1 MSESQ
6 VRPFCADFPPD
17 FPHNASAVRL
27 TSSHG
32 RPALRGHRHRRRR
45 HHVHHS
51 CRESWSVSQSG
62 TRSDKVW
69 AKHADGTVRR
79 TFVDH
84 GVVEEAPRC
93 VFHGQAVPQ
102 REVVDGEQVVFV
114 GRSQE
119 LSVDSKIQLQV
130 FYFEKTGRSKL
141 TGKL

>member
-1 MSESQ
+1 MKE
-6 VRPFCADFPPD
+6 
-17 FPHNASAVRL
+17 HNASAVRL

-51 CRESWSVSQSG
+51 CRESRSLSQSG
-62 TRSDKVW
+62 TGSDEVK
-69 AKHADGTVRR
+69 AKHADGTDRR
-79 TFVDH
+79 TFIDH
-84 GVVEEAPRC
+84 GVVEEAPGR

-119 LSVDSKIQLQV
+119 LSVDSKIQLQI
-130 FYFEKTGRSKL
+130 FYLKKQE
-141 TGKL
+141 GKRAN